1 MMASSVMERRRL
13 RKAIEGRRDLSQD
26 EDFQKILG
34 RFMDLHVPHPAVKLI
49 ERSLNEMRAETRLAR
64 SKGGEHQ
71 VLPIIGVSQSGK
83 SHALINYMRHHP
95 SAQPSAPGELPIVM
109 TRISP
114 KSSLRQLQCDLL
126 RPLVQIDGMDTFDEK
141 SLRFG
146 TEAVFRNR
154 VKRYAELRKTEVF
167 IIDEAQHLIRGTDK
181 SAAAVADSIKL
192 CAIEGVSSFVV
203 SGIPETWRIFRAND
217 KQLPLRIFEPVFLDP
232 LDFEDEDD
240 ALSFAVYLAA
250 LDQQMVDRGVQPEL
264 IGLSELA
271 PEFYEVSQ
279 GVLGRC
285 NRLLRV
291 ALRYACAIGEPITKG
306 ILEEATDRWAIKV
319 GACRENPFRD
329 GARSVRVLKKE
340 WGNATVDIEG
350 E

>member
-1 MMASSVMERRRL
+1 MTTDVLERKRL
-13 RKAIEGRRDLSQD
+13 KKAITNRRDLSQD
-26 EDFQKILG
+26 ESFKAVLG
-34 RFMDLHVPHPAVKLI
+34 SFMSLHVPHPAVKLI

-64 SKGGEHQ
+64 SRGDEHQ
-71 VLPIIGVSQSGK
+71 VLPIIGPSQAGK
-83 SHALINYMRHHP
+83 SHALTHYMRNNP
-95 SAQPSAPGELPIVM
+95 SAQPTSPGEMPIVM

-114 KSSLRQLQCDLL
+114 GSSLRQLQCDLL
-126 RPLVQIDGMDTFDEK
+126 RPLVRIDGTEDHDEK

-167 IIDEAQHLIRGTDK
+167 IIDEAQHLIRGTER
-181 SAAAVADSIKL
+181 SAGAVADSIKL

-203 SGIPETWRIFRAND
+203 AGIPETWRIFRAND

-232 LDFEDEDD
+232 LDMEDEDD
-240 ALSFAVYLAA
+240 ALNFAVYLAA
-250 LDQQMVDRGVQPEL
+250 LDVQMVEL
-264 IGLSELA
+264 GIQAEPIGLDELA

-291 ALRYACAIGEPITKG
+291 ALRFAYALKQPITRG

-329 GARSVRVLKKE
+329 GARSIRVLKSE
-340 WGNATVDIEG
+340 WGNEAVNIG
-350 E
+350 EE